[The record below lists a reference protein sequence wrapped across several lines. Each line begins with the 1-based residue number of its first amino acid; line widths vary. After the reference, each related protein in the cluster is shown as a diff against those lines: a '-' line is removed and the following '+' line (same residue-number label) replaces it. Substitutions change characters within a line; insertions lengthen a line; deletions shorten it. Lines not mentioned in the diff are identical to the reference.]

1 MPCND
6 VPADNSGVL
15 KRLLV
20 QEFSERGDVE
30 ADEATPTF
38 PDNAVLEEAAFVL
51 ACVVAG
57 DAHAF
62 GYLRDPAGAR
72 IGQHREQKLNVFIGK
87 LSIGRFERSPMPC
100 FSSCLKM
107 PFMHVRQLPWAS

>member
-1 MPCND
+1 MLGD
-6 VPADNSGVL
+6 FLA
-15 KRLLV
+15 
-20 QEFSERGDVE
+20 QELPERGYVK
-30 ADEATPTF
+30 ADEATSTF

-72 IGQHREQKLNVFIGK
+72 IGQHRE
-87 LSIGRFERSPMPC
+87 
-100 FSSCLKM
+100 
-107 PFMHVRQLPWAS
+107 

>member
-1 MPCND
+1 M
-6 VPADNSGVL
+6 DNLRMLGDFL
-15 KRLLV
+15 A
-20 QEFSERGDVE
+20 QELPERGDVKANE
-30 ADEATPTF
+30 TTPALSN
-38 PDNAVLEEAAFVL
+38 DAVLQEAAFVL

-87 LSIGRFERSPMPC
+87 LPIGRFERSPMSC
-100 FSSCLKM
+100 FSSCLKT
-107 PFMHVRQLPWAS
+107 PFMPVRQLPRAS

>member
-6 VPADNSGVL
+6 APADNSGVL

-38 PDNAVLEEAAFVL
+38 PDNAVLEEA
-51 ACVVAG
+51 
-57 DAHAF
+57 AF

>member
-1 MPCND
+1 M
-6 VPADNSGVL
+6 L

-20 QEFSERGDVE
+20 QEFPERGDVKANE
-30 ADEATPTF
+30 TTSTF

-72 IGQHREQKLNVFIGK
+72 IRQHREQKLNVFIGK
-87 LSIGRFERSPMPC
+87 LPIGRFERSSMSC
-100 FSSCLKM
+100 FSSCLKT
-107 PFMHVRQLPWAS
+107 PFMHVRQLP

>member
-1 MPCND
+1 M
-6 VPADNSGVL
+6 L

-20 QEFSERGDVE
+20 QEFPERRDVE
-30 ADEATPTF
+30 ADEATSTF

-57 DAHAF
+57 DAHAL

-72 IGQHREQKLNVFIGK
+72 IEQKTEGENREFY
-87 LSIGRFERSPMPC
+87 SRF
-100 FSSCLKM
+100 
-107 PFMHVRQLPWAS
+107 

>member
-1 MPCND
+1 M
-6 VPADNSGVL
+6 DNLRVL
-15 KRLLV
+15 GDFLA
-20 QEFSERGDVE
+20 QELPECGDVKANE
-30 ADEATPTF
+30 TTPALSN
-38 PDNAVLEEAAFVL
+38 DAVLQEAAFVL

-87 LSIGRFERSPMPC
+87 LPIGSFERSPTSC
-100 FSSCLKM
+100 FSSCLKT
-107 PFMHVRQLPWAS
+107 PFMPVRQLP